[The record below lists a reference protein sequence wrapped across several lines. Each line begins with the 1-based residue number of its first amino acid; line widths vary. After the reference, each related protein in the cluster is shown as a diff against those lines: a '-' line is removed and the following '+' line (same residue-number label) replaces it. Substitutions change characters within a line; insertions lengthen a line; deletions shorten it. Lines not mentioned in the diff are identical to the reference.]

1 MKILL
6 KNLKLMNKIQ
16 TSEPKTLWKLKCK
29 LGEGTLWVKEHNS
42 IYFVDIK
49 KKQICILNTNNNKK
63 KIFKVNKEIGF
74 LAHVRDNI
82 FILGLQGELRI
93 QNLKSKK
100 IIKSILIEPDI
111 KLNRTNDG
119 KTDPAGNLW
128 FGTMDNLERKIEKG
142 SLYKLDKNLIL
153 TKVDTNYMITN
164 GPAFIDPYNFYHTD
178 SSKKLIY
185 KIKINKKN
193 KIISKKIFK
202 KFSIKNG
209 SPDGMTLDKNQNLW
223 VAHYHGAC
231 VSVFNKK
238 GNLIHK
244 IDLPAK
250 NITNCTFGGQNNS
263 EIFMTSAT
271 KGMNNRDLQK
281 YKCSGFLFSVKTNTK
296 GFLQKKFILSNET
309 KRSLL

>member
-1 MKILL
+1 M
-6 KNLKLMNKIQ
+6 
-16 TSEPKTLWKLKCK
+16 
-29 LGEGTLWVKEHNS
+29 
-42 IYFVDIK
+42 
-49 KKQICILNTNNNKK
+49 
-63 KIFKVNKEIGF
+63 
-74 LAHVRDNI
+74 
-82 FILGLQGELRI
+82 RI

-142 SLYKLDKNLIL
+142 SLYKLDKNLTL

-164 GPAFIDPYNFYHTD
+164 GPAFIDQYNFYHTD

-185 KIKINKKN
+185 KIKINKKD

-202 KFSIKNG
+202 KFLVKDG
-209 SPDGMTLDKNQNLW
+209 SPDGMTLDRNQNLW

>member
-1 MKILL
+1 
-6 KNLKLMNKIQ
+6 MNKIK
-16 TSEPKTLWKLKCK
+16 TSEPKVLWKLRCK

-49 KKQICILNTNNNKK
+49 KKSFFSLNTKNNKK
-63 KIFKVNKEIGF
+63 SVYKINKEIGF
-74 LAHVRDNI
+74 LAHIKGYV

-93 QNLKSKK
+93 QNIKTKK
-100 IIKSILIEPDI
+100 IIKSIFIEKDI
-111 KLNRTNDG
+111 KLNRINDG
-119 KTDPAGNLW
+119 KTDPVGNLW

-142 SLYKLDKNLIL
+142 SLYKLDKNLLL
-153 TKVDTNYMITN
+153 TKVDKNYRITN
-164 GPAFIDPYNFYHTD
+164 GPAFIDQFNFYHTD
-178 SSKKLIY
+178 SSKKKIY
-185 KIKINKKN
+185 KIKINKKD

-202 KFSIKNG
+202 KFSIKDG

-244 IDLPAK
+244 IELPAK
-250 NITNCTFGGQNNS
+250 NITNCAFGGKKNS
-263 EIFMTSAT
+263 EIFITSAT
-271 KGMNNRDLQK
+271 KGMNTRELKK
-281 YKCSGFLFSVKTNTK
+281 YSYSGFLFSVKTNTR
-296 GFLQKKFILSNET
+296 GFLQKKFILSNEK